1 MAGPNVIYRGP
12 ADRTPKTV
20 NDRRV
25 SGALLP
31 GTFVEDNGTNLVQLT
46 TAVGKRPLVLG
57 IQDYIGQHPD
67 TAYVSGDTG
76 LTYDMQLVHEL
87 YKPEIGI
94 VCIGDRFT
102 MGPDQA
108 AYACRKF
115 FKFKTVIPCHFATF
129 EGFLIP
135 DAKPFLKAMGPKAKS
150 VKVMKSGDTATV

>member
-12 ADRTPKTV
+12 ADRTPKTG

-76 LTYDMQLVHEL
+76 VAYEPNPNEVYSARLAAGTYAANAPLTIAAAGRLAAATAGTVVVAFFDGT
-87 YKPEIGI
+87 PGTFAA
-94 VCIGDRFT
+94 GDRADVRIANAYT
-102 MGPDQA
+102 A
-108 AYACRKF
+108 A
-115 FKFKTVIPCHFATF
+115 
-129 EGFLIP
+129 
-135 DAKPFLKAMGPKAKS
+135 
-150 VKVMKSGDTATV
+150 